1 MNRKQLLI
9 LLVIGL
15 VAGGLGLY
23 LYKNDE
29 ASYKTSD
36 QTPGKKL
43 LGDFP
48 INDVAQVVIKQGTNE
63 LNLVKEDDLWK
74 VRERFNYPA
83 NFSDISEF
91 VRKAANLKTVQS
103 PQVGPSQL
111 ARLELSKPG
120 QGTNSGTLV
129 EFKDKSGKAIKSLLL
144 GKKYLRESPDSSPMG
159 GGGYP
164 VGRYVIVL
172 DGAQKVALVSDALAN
187 VEPKPDNWL
196 NKDFFKIEKL
206 RAISIT
212 STNDT
217 NSWKLTRE
225 TETGDWTLADK
236 KEGEEL
242 DKGKSSGASYA
253 LSSPSFND
261 VVSPGSKPEE
271 TGMDKPVVASLETFD
286 NFVYTVKIGKKT
298 GEDSYYMAMA
308 VTADLPKERTPG
320 KEEKPEDKEKL
331 EKEFKDKIE
340 KLKEKLNKEKAFEK
354 WTYLVSK
361 WTVDPLLKE
370 RKDLFADK
378 KTETKKDEPAEKR
391 TEPDSPEKDAFK
403 EEPK

>member
-23 LYKNDE
+23 LHKSGE

-36 QTPGKKL
+36 QVPGKKL
-43 LGDFP
+43 LGDFV
-48 INDVAQVVIKQGTNE
+48 INDVAQVAIKQGTNE

-83 NFSDISEF
+83 NFSEISEF

-103 PQVGPSQL
+103 PQVGPSQF
-111 ARLELSKPG
+111 ARLELNKPG

-129 EFKDKSGKAIKSLLL
+129 EFKDKSGKTIKSLLL
-144 GKKYLRESPDSSPMG
+144 GKKYLRESPESSPMG

-164 VGRYVIVL
+164 VGRYVLAL

-206 RAISIT
+206 RAISIAAVI
-212 STNDT
+212 DT
-217 NSWKLTRE
+217 NNWKLTRE

-242 DKGKSSGASYA
+242 DKGKSSSVSYA

-261 VVSPGSKPEE
+261 VVSPASKPEE

-286 NFVYTVKIGKKT
+286 NLVYTVRIGKKT
-298 GEDSYYMAMA
+298 GEDNYFMTMA
-308 VTADLPKERTPG
+308 VAGDLPKERTPG
-320 KEEKPEDKEKL
+320 KDEKPEDKEKL
-331 EKEFKDKIE
+331 EKEFKEKVE

-378 KTETKKDEPAEKR
+378 KAEPKKDEPAEKKA
-391 TEPDSPEKDAFK
+391 EPDSPDKDDFK
-403 EEPK
+403 EDQK